1 MTRKTVSRFNI
12 FQIQPT
18 NQTTKQ
24 FVLRVL
30 SCHCL
35 CMFLGCAK
43 TREHLQQC
51 EVTSTMTICCSH
63 FQDIHVLPP
72 AAVVLAGGGCCQLHQ
87 LRNTCCDNHYC
98 QGNNTVCNWLLC
110 CAFWALCMYFV
121 CFPRSVCH
129 KASPWPADQ
138 PWSTRPAT
146 NCEGCVFMLSAVF
159 FFFCETR

>member
-12 FQIQPT
+12 FHILQIQPT

-24 FVLRVL
+24 FVLRVF

-51 EVTSTMTICCSH
+51 EVTSIMTICCSH
-63 FQDIHVLPP
+63 FHLPP

-87 LRNTCCDNHYC
+87 LCNTCCDNHYC

-129 KASPWPADQ
+129 KASPSPADQ
-138 PWSTRPAT
+138 PWSTSQQQT
-146 NCEGCVFMLSAVF
+146 VKAVCSCWVLLAF
-159 FFFCETR
+159 FFLWN